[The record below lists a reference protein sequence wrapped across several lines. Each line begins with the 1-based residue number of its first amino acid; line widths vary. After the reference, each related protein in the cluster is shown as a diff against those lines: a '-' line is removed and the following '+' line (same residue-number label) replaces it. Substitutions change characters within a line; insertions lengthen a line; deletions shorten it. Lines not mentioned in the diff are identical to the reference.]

1 MRGMS
6 ATSVCGPYSSRHRAS
21 TRRIA
26 RVSKRLLTPV
36 RGTTPTAGSEPRCLT
51 VSGAGEGR
59 LTNSCS
65 SFETQPR
72 PYGKGNYNLTKGRPA
87 QWGAGGAQAIADPS
101 DRERARQD
109 VVRADIGL
117 LQHRQEHPPVDCET
131 SVASVSHPR
140 ATLAT
145 HARHSRLPRKAWPV
159 PHSDAECSE

>member
-72 PYGKGNYNLTKGRPA
+72 PYGKGNYNLTKGRAA

-109 VVRADIGL
+109 VVRGEIGL
-117 LQHRQEHPPVDCET
+117 LQHRHEHPPVDLRN
-131 SVASVSHPR
+131 VSSERLAPPGYACYAPALLKT
-140 ATLAT
+140 ATEGLA
-145 HARHSRLPRKAWPV
+145 
-159 PHSDAECSE
+159 CSPF